1 LGIVIEVQLSRD
13 ADKEFVWPVYI
24 TTLRNRIR
32 CPVGL
37 LVVAPDAEVA
47 NWARQPI
54 VLGGDGL
61 IVPWVLRAAD
71 IPAIVSVEEGMAHP
85 ELAVLSALAHGRDP
99 DPDRAAKIA
108 LAAQGAVGRLD
119 SGRGAL
125 YLDLIQGC
133 LSEAVRTMLQMSD
146 ESYERLRRALA
157 RHHRAEAK
165 KEGRVEALVEVAL
178 TLLSHRYGKI
188 PEAIQA
194 RVSGASVP
202 QLKELLTRI
211 LDATTLHEAV
221 GKLK

>member
-1 LGIVIEVQLSRD
+1 M
-13 ADKEFVWPVYI
+13 
-24 TTLRNRIR
+24 LR
-32 CPVGL
+32 V
-37 LVVAPDAEVA
+37 
-47 NWARQPI
+47 
-54 VLGGDGL
+54 
-61 IVPWVLRAAD
+61 
-71 IPAIVSVEEGMAHP
+71 
-85 ELAVLSALAHGRDP
+85 
-99 DPDRAAKIA
+99 
-108 LAAQGAVGRLD
+108 
-119 SGRGAL
+119 
-125 YLDLIQGC
+125 
-133 LSEAVRTMLQMSD
+133 SD